1 MTQSQ
6 VSFISEVVNAC
17 SQKWSDK
24 NKCYMCDC
32 DSNWFTNMYLDY
44 NDNYITRDNFIENEI
59 MPMLDWDTEV
69 DRYRLKGAA
78 ESLIALFVNIGNCQP
93 MLPCERIGEICIKIL
108 KGEI

>member
-6 VSFISEVVNAC
+6 VSFVSKVVTAC

-44 NDNYITRDNFIENEI
+44 NNNYVSRDNFIENEI
-59 MPMLDWDTEV
+59 MPMLDWDSAYG
-69 DRYRLKGAA
+69 RFRLHDCA
-78 ESLIALFVNIGNCQP
+78 ESLLNLFNSIGECQSALSY
-93 MLPCERIGEICIKIL
+93 ERIGEICIKIL